1 MKNSHVIFPVAV
13 DAPLRNAANLFN
25 SNKLQSVVCGR
36 SVDAV
41 PRHGT
46 MVEEGEAVEGEV
58 EITTMRVASAAS
70 LATGREL
77 LRDSRVLNS
86 DGRGAPQPPDGPLR
100 TSSCSLGERGPV
112 SSDISQWQIEGLIQT
127 ASARWLK
134 ENVAGLGSSSLDYDD
149 QRAVE
154 VLDDYDSSSD
164 QSDSGGVTTSTDDHR
179 WDVFIDIDFSFL
191 LPH

>member
-1 MKNSHVIFPVAV
+1 M
-13 DAPLRNAANLFN
+13 
-25 SNKLQSVVCGR
+25 CGR

-100 TSSCSLGERGPV
+100 TSSCFVRWQFTACEVVCSADEPRSERV
-112 SSDISQWQIEGLIQT
+112 
-127 ASARWLK
+127 
-134 ENVAGLGSSSLDYDD
+134 
-149 QRAVE
+149 RA
-154 VLDDYDSSSD
+154 
-164 QSDSGGVTTSTDDHR
+164 
-179 WDVFIDIDFSFL
+179 F
-191 LPH
+191 